1 MPTCNMWILLD
12 NYDSFTYILH
22 HYLLQTR
29 PPGTECKV
37 YRNDELTVEQLASL
51 NPDRLII
58 SPGPE
63 TPLQA
68 GITMDAIKYFH
79 DKIPILGV
87 CLGHQALGM
96 HFGAQLVQIPYPMH
110 GKTSD
115 VFHNNHALFN
125 NVPSPCT
132 VMRYHSLAIEGLEN
146 TGLKVLA
153 SSDDDNAVMAVAHE
167 HYPCIGIQFHPE
179 SIGTG
184 DGMRM
189 LRNWANLY

>member
-1 MPTCNMWILLD
+1 MPTCSMWILLD

-22 HYLLQTR
+22 HYLLQVC
-29 PPGTECKV
+29 PPDTECKV
-37 YRNDELTVEQLASL
+37 YRNDELTVEELAAL
-51 NPDRLII
+51 NPERLII

-68 GITMDAIKYFH
+68 GITMDAINHFH

-115 VFHNNHALFN
+115 IIHNHYPLFRDI
-125 NVPSPCT
+125 PSPCT
-132 VMRYHSLAIEGLEN
+132 VMRYHSLAIQGLEN

-153 SSDDDNAVMAVAHE
+153 SSDDDNVVMAVAHE
-167 HYPCIGIQFHPE
+167 QYPCVGIQFHPE
-179 SIGTG
+179 SIGTY
-184 DGMRM
+184 DGLKM
-189 LRNWANLY
+189 LKNWVEMY